1 MLKAASLP
9 QVRVNDRATKRLH
22 GGHVWVYASDVT
34 NEGTASQGALV
45 HVLSAKGKPL
55 GSALYSDASQIK
67 LRLITREL
75 LGSEKDFLTLVR
87 QRIEGAVAYRRR
99 RVENS
104 DAYRLVFSEAD
115 LLPGLIVDHYNDIT
129 TVQVLTQAWD

>member
-45 HVLSAKGKPL
+45 HVLSANGK
-55 GSALYSDASQIK
+55 
-67 LRLITREL
+67 
-75 LGSEKDFLTLVR
+75 TL
-87 QRIEGAVAYRRR
+87 Q
-99 RVENS
+99 
-104 DAYRLVFSEAD
+104 L
-115 LLPGLIVDHYNDIT
+115 
-129 TVQVLTQAWD
+129 LTQAWDQPSRREAIISALQEFAPTQSLVEREDSRIRALEQLPPRGSAILHGNKSATVFTMNGVRFHYDALSGQKTGAF